1 MTMKE
6 RKAINNVKLGF
17 FVVAGLAFLV
27 LVLYMIGRDQS
38 MFGSNY
44 TLKARFDHVQ
54 GLVSGNN
61 VRYAGIEAG
70 TVKKVSILNDTVIE
84 VTMLIEK
91 RMLNII
97 RKNALV
103 SIGTEG
109 LVGNKVVNIT
119 PAHEPADFAVE
130 GDILPTRKSVSTDDM
145 LNTLEETNKDIA
157 FIARELKTTV
167 TRINNSSALWNM
179 LSDSGIPNDIR
190 SSVHQI
196 RQATG
201 KANLMV
207 NDLHELV
214 RDVKEGKGSVGA
226 LLTDTAFAYN
236 LNQLMMQYQQVG
248 VQADSLAKE
257 MQAMVS
263 SIRQDVNQGPGP
275 VHSLLKDKSISDKLQ
290 QSLDNIQKGTDGFN
304 QNMEALKHN
313 FLFRGYF
320 RKLEKKQRKA
330 AAENAAT
337 P

>member
-1 MTMKE
+1 MKE
-6 RKAINNVKLGF
+6 RKAINNIKLGF

-27 LVLYMIGRDQS
+27 LLLYMIGRDQS

-44 TLKARFDHVQ
+44 KLRARFDHVQ

-91 RMLNII
+91 RMLSII
-97 RKNALV
+97 RKNALA

-109 LVGNKVVNIT
+109 LVGNKVVNIM

-145 LNTLEETNKDIA
+145 LNTLQETNNDIA

-167 TRINNSSALWNM
+167 TRINSSSALWNM
-179 LSDSGIPNDIR
+179 LSDPGIPNDIR

-207 NDLHELV
+207 NDLHDLV
-214 RDVKEGKGSVGA
+214 RDVKDGKGSVGT

-257 MQAMVS
+257 MQAMVA
-263 SIRQDVNQGPGP
+263 SIRQDIDKGPGP

-320 RKLEKKQRKA
+320 RKLEKKQKKA
-330 AAENAAT
+330 AAENAAA